1 MTDEFI
7 VERYHESINIKPLL
21 NNGYGEYVGNKQI
34 DKFKAQKLKYNE
46 VMEFAAN
53 HPQTCFYLRQGNVT
67 GFLGFQLLDWDS
79 EYFGF
84 KVAMLNY
91 LITSEDDYE
100 NDFLIK
106 SHLLSFFEEWCKKAG
121 VKLAYSRSANEDL
134 AFIHALEAQG
144 FRYMENRFH
153 LYLPKSKFKKPEARK
168 EIEIVDFS
176 PEYSEKILSLV
187 PDALKI
193 SRFHKDPLTREKADA
208 VYLNWTRNALED
220 LGKKKL
226 VMKVNG
232 KFAGFF
238 FYYLRNIKELSQRSL
253 WWDLAI
259 LSPEFR
265 GKGLGCHF
273 YAYIADK
280 EKDQVDFAEGKF
292 SLSNDSVLKIM
303 SQLKASLVHSEL
315 TYHKHF

>member
-7 VERYHESINIKPLL
+7 IERCHENINIRSLL
-21 NNGYGEYVGNKQI
+21 DNSYGEYVGNPQI
-34 DKFKAQKLKYNE
+34 DKVKAQELKYNE
-46 VMEFAAN
+46 IVEFAAK
-53 HPQTCFYLRQGNVT
+53 HPQTCFYLRQGKVK
-67 GFLGFQLLDWDS
+67 GFLGFQLLGWDS

-84 KVAMLNY
+84 KVAMVNH
-91 LITSEDDYE
+91 LITSEAYYE
-100 NDFLIK
+100 TDLLIK
-106 SHLLSFFEEWCKKAG
+106 SHLLGFFDEWCRKEG

-144 FRYMENRFH
+144 FRYLENRFH

-168 EIEIVDFS
+168 EIEIIDFS

-187 PDALKI
+187 PDAMKI

-208 VYLNWTRNALED
+208 VYLNWARNALD
-220 LGKKKL
+220 DSGKKKL
-226 VMKVNG
+226 VMKVDG

-238 FYYLRNIKELSQRSL
+238 FYYLRDIKELSQRSL

-265 GKGLGCHF
+265 GKGLGCYF
-273 YAYIADK
+273 YAHIADK
-280 EKDQVDFAEGKF
+280 EKDLVDFAEGKF